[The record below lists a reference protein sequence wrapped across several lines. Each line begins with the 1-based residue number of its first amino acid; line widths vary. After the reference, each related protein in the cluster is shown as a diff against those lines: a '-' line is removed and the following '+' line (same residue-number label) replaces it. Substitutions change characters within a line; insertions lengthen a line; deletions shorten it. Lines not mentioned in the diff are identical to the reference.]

1 MDDELITTG
10 EAATYLGMSRQRMI
24 ELAENGKI
32 PTRRA
37 GKFWLFR
44 RADLDRWKVAPKDK
58 GGRPKNELNLP
69 MEYQTPTGLAG

>member
-10 EAATYLGMSRQRMI
+10 EAAKYLDMSRQRMI
-24 ELAENGKI
+24 ELAEGGKI

-44 RADLDRWKVAPKDK
+44 KTDLDRWKAAPKDK
-58 GGRPKNELNLP
+58 GGRPKSDVKIP
-69 MEYQTPTGLAG
+69 MEYQTPSSVAP